1 MRKLYTEALV
11 RRGDITLEEAEAA
24 LADFSRRLQAALD
37 ETRASAP
44 PQLTSLPPGHRHA
57 PLAAAV
63 STAVEMGTLETVIDA
78 LTRAP
83 DDCTLHP
90 KIAKLLESR
99 SKLWA
104 SGQVD
109 WALGEALAYGTIVLE
124 GRDVRLCGQDTR
136 RGTFGHRNAVYVD
149 YRTGAEHIPLADM
162 ASRHGDG
169 AGRFFVYD
177 SLLSEYA
184 ALGFEYGYSL
194 FSPDALVAWEA
205 QFGDFVN
212 GAQIII
218 DQFLAASGVK
228 WDQHSRLV
236 LLLPHGYEGQG
247 SEHSS
252 ARVERFLELCAEDNM
267 CVANV
272 TTAAQLF
279 HLLRRQVHQP
289 TRKPLVLFTP
299 KRYLRGREAY
309 SAVEELTDGSFHEV
323 LGDPRTG
330 ARRSPPRGPCDRQG
344 LTRPARCS
352 GRKGRERR
360 GGRARGAAVPVATRA
375 ARLGPV
381 TVRTGHR
388 SGLGTGGAGQHGRMG
403 VCTGP
408 PGRGHKWAHFGRRGA
423 ISFGL
428 AGHGQPR
435 SS

>member
-1 MRKLYTEALV
+1 M
-11 RRGDITLEEAEAA
+11 
-24 LADFSRRLQAALD
+24 
-37 ETRASAP
+37 
-44 PQLTSLPPGHRHA
+44 
-57 PLAAAV
+57 
-63 STAVEMGTLETVIDA
+63 DA

-162 ASRHGDG
+162 ARRHGDG

-289 TRKPLVLFTP
+289 NRKPLVLFTP

-323 LGDPRTG
+323 LGDPLPVPEEVRRVVLATG
-330 ARRSPPRGPCDRQG
+330 KVALD
-344 LTRPARCS
+344 LLV
-352 GRKGRERR
+352 
-360 GGRARGAAVPVATRA
+360 ARGAKAVSDVAVVRVEQLYPWP
-375 ARLGPV
+375 REQLSLGPV
-381 TVRTGHR
+381 TVRAGHR

-408 PGRGHKWAHFGRRGA
+408 PGRGHKWAHVWPLVA
-423 ISFGL
+423 
-428 AGHGQPR
+428 R
-435 SS
+435 SPSGSPATGSHALHELEQADIVERALGS

>member
-1 MRKLYTEALV
+1 
-11 RRGDITLEEAEAA
+11 
-24 LADFSRRLQAALD
+24 
-37 ETRASAP
+37 
-44 PQLTSLPPGHRHA
+44 
-57 PLAAAV
+57 
-63 STAVEMGTLETVIDA
+63 MGTLETVMDA
-78 LTRAP
+78 LTRSP

-109 WALGEALAYGTIVLE
+109 WALGEALAYGTVVLE

-162 ASRHGDG
+162 ARRHGDG

-279 HLLRRQVHQP
+279 HLMRRQVHQP

-323 LGDPRTG
+323 VGDPLPVPEEVRRVVLATG
-330 ARRSPPRGPCDRQG
+330 KVALD
-344 LTRPARCS
+344 LLV
-352 GRKGRERR
+352 
-360 GGRARGAAVPVATRA
+360 ARGAKAVSDVAVVRVEQLYPWPREQLTSVLSRYA
-375 ARLGPV
+375 QATEVVWAQEEPANMGAWKFARDRLGEDING
-381 TVRTGHR
+381 RTLAVVAR
-388 SGLGTGGAGQHGRMG
+388 SPSGSPATGSHALHELEQADILERALG
-403 VCTGP
+403 
-408 PGRGHKWAHFGRRGA
+408 
-423 ISFGL
+423 S
-428 AGHGQPR
+428 
-435 SS
+435 